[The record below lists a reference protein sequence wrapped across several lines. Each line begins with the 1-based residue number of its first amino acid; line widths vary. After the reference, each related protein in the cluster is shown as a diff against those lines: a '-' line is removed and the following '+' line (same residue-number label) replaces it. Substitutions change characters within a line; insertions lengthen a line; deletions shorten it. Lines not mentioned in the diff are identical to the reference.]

1 MLFIEKSTEDEYA
14 WGLHLQPSSIT
25 CKVHNLPHLHEK
37 KGDVL
42 WTAIASGIE
51 GNDKTDSRG
60 RPSPVFYAST
70 PLQYANLEENHI
82 HHLHILLLSIRICNY
97 AQTMS
102 VNDSLKIADANKR
115 ANTHISLHCEDS
127 FFLPAEAW
135 LVPVDWMHPRALQI
149 VPECWWQTEFF
160 SLSRRSIQWVL
171 WP

>member
-1 MLFIEKSTEDEYA
+1 MYYELLSPRELRAMIRQTAEEGPPLSST
-14 WGLHLQPSSIT
+14 P
-25 CKVHNLPHLHEK
+25 
-37 KGDVL
+37 
-42 WTAIASGIE
+42 
-51 GNDKTDSRG
+51 
-60 RPSPVFYAST
+60 YAST

-149 VPECWWQTEFF
+149 VPEC
-160 SLSRRSIQWVL
+160 
-171 WP
+171 